1 MSDILSKLNNN
12 LQLLA
17 PKMEANVE
25 KAKASNPFYQKPTVP
40 VNVDT
45 PADPNTIPYR
55 VEGSNIGERI
65 NSFDENPNNVRS
77 IGDYGSDFVAGV
89 ADAGLGISKTAANMT
104 AIAGSP
110 FVAVGRALTGQEVK
124 SVGENMA
131 DFQEFMKYEDTDR
144 LIESWE
150 SPQLRE
156 IRAKGAAI
164 DNDPSLTEGQRFM
177 AKTAYWASNPAT
189 AATDS
194 ASTLIRSL
202 GEMALFGG
210 VVGKSLGIASAP
222 GRVALGSGISG
233 GSGYFDEVN
242 STGEVT
248 SKTFPNAL
256 LAGMGTAAI
265 GGAFSKYLSSDID
278 KLFVGT
284 LQGAAKGL
292 PTNAAMQALKSGAT
306 EMGEETLQGSASKVL
321 SNYETNKKLTD
332 KIGSTAA
339 DSAVLGFGSGAITG
353 GIAGG
358 RKDIKLSSDALATRL
373 TERAEREAIKR
384 NEATEEQLD
393 MNSAK
398 RNPTKV
404 FKQALYDLKSD
415 DAEVRDFSANL
426 IARASTAV
434 TSHKL
439 ELEDKVANATTDE
452 ERATAQGELDK
463 FNKDSYDP
471 LQSEI
476 KAYINS
482 EGNSKNLAATSE
494 MLMNREKAAQKKALE
509 RSTSESTLIDV
520 RALANRMSTNTLSTS
535 TDTTNTPNKKS
546 NIASLIQRGESGA
559 KSHAAVNY
567 GEGNKNTNINPTN
580 MTVGDISNGLSNGDF
595 VAVGKYQ
602 MHVSSFAEMRQS
614 LDWVNENTKFTP
626 EVQDRIFAEYYI
638 GKKRKDLAGYITGA
652 NNNLKQANDE
662 FAREWAAA
670 EGSSGKGMYGG
681 NNKATI
687 KASEVQTHLQEARE
701 IYKAL
706 VDNGASPEAALRTSV
721 MFDLDETTAPSNT
734 KRDPSK
740 YITYTNQNASR
751 NEPLSD
757 KLSSALGFLQDMGV
771 TYEVNS
777 GGQSST
783 SNGIVGSAAH
793 NDGNSGDGL
802 LKYNGKVLNWNNP
815 EDKAM
820 LEKIVEEAA
829 ANGINGIGA
838 GEDYMGMGR
847 FHFGFQNNS
856 LAWGGK
862 NKTASSAHVMPW
874 VKEAHARGLKRK
886 PTTAIIS
893 TSEEE
898 DSANQSSNEDTTE
911 DTSVKDLIAMLSDG
925 GFLANPEDVKT
936 EDPTLEAEKLRLARV
951 AAAKGKIDDAVAK
964 VLFSTSQQEVLRT
977 MSDVKLEMA
986 NLRNLSMVSKDILD
1000 GDQNSDPD
1008 PMKSHIGLS
1017 QYYDVINQSIAT
1029 GDTDTANKYLG
1040 WLERFANSHQS
1051 KREAFVAFGDQ
1062 TSTTNRITIA
1072 PNEFGDWV
1080 RIDPADYTQEELTKA
1095 RATEVRGKNALYNAI
1110 NAEADAIN
1118 NAYKALS
1125 DASSAFLQGITP
1137 YVAPVNTG
1145 ASVSTPAPSTPPTG
1159 KPPTPPKGK
1168 TPVTPTPPVDTAPV
1182 EAPATTKYIGL
1193 KGGYKD
1199 VANQKQPGFYA
1210 GMATTSDG
1218 KFVSL
1223 NQTSENTIGNDGWL
1237 GHVKPV
1243 RATEPDRVHASALEL
1258 YIEKFKEKSKLKGF
1272 IPQLQKDLGGTIYG
1286 YQGSNKYSETA
1297 FLGELAERIQDLS
1310 TEQVTDLVG
1319 RIKGYDPQKGLLL
1332 DVAMY
1337 DESAPKDPKSTY
1349 LSDDSFGFND
1359 KNKYDLSTISD
1370 ENLEANK
1377 KMIDKVLEDNPDALY
1392 PSRGLGQALRGSAPK
1407 TFQYLNQTIQDNL
1420 GVDNK
1425 QLVLDNPDT
1434 SNPENKKRSAYNSQ
1448 KNSKT
1453 NVGKASAPIKET
1465 KEANEKDKK
1474 SQLSNKSY
1482 TNQYLHKDNA
1492 GNDTVINITRDNKT
1506 NAITEVKVMQNGK
1519 VNTISKIPKL
1529 LSDNRVVNNLTE
1541 KLKLDNAIDHV
1552 DLSSVSEE
1560 VVETTPMVE
1569 LDGLSVPEA
1578 LVNKSTNVVEVMEE
1592 LINEI
1597 DAENIDANELVLLK
1611 AIINPM
1617 LNFNPDMEVIIS
1629 DKAGKN
1635 IYDKKTNTITLHK
1648 GSESHLVNELARMV
1662 VFSSTSL
1669 LANKLDSEAATN
1681 LRADSKDIIKLNKQI
1696 SKLKADIERLSILG
1710 MDSDLSP
1717 EVRAKILSAVESNGK
1732 LLSLATTDSDIMK
1745 YLQSVDI
1752 EGKIAK
1758 GNTSVF
1764 NKIVNSVKTFFN
1776 IGSGKKIGTLY
1787 DSLLFLTAKTAELQA
1802 RNDKVSFKTSEQGK
1816 VWLFRDLI
1824 KEEVEAELE
1833 KPYYERNQL
1842 IAIFKQ
1848 TKSIAKPLSSVPNLA
1863 SKLKIDLMQG
1873 LSTLVK
1879 ESPTKEQR
1887 EQVEDFLR
1895 FRDELAIHLMDTL
1908 KTKPSKEGDARQF
1921 AYEDKV
1927 KFMVKE
1933 DGTVDENVLNAAAL
1947 AAYDWT
1953 IEFGNKTANLDKD
1966 IKKLLN
1972 MEPDDPA
1979 YIPANIREQYIHG
1992 LMLKAVQANSM
2003 GQTATSAL
2011 GIKATEEGS
2020 ESAQSELDNSFGE
2033 WIIAAMQSA
2042 DLIHISTMKSNDHL
2056 ANITEVGGE
2065 LKDKAGNDLK
2075 DNFGKSDV
2083 TFISV
2088 VDSNGANNNR
2098 RLKEVIDASRNTK
2111 GYLGKIFGM
2120 EIGLR
2125 APVKEKPLTTI
2136 SKIRRTFATVSEE
2149 QAKLM
2154 KRMQEA
2160 PMKVSDDSFDS
2171 LMHLLKVDRGVT
2183 LKMMGAMITD
2193 EELTKEHKN
2202 NRHSKESAA
2211 EGIYREIENI
2221 VDYVDSLEKESDGTR
2236 EEFYDTQYAAKNNR
2250 MHYSSNMVNL
2260 QTSKVHRALVEFANF
2275 KTDIDITELN
2285 NGNPHWLNKDGTTT
2299 HLGLLMRAIMQN
2311 AEGTKDIM
2319 RVALEGSSYI
2329 NSFTEDK
2336 LSTEAA
2342 LNPFYDYLRS
2352 DATVKAA
2359 VEAATKLL
2367 TNPDTVTNKDAE
2379 AIAALVD
2386 YWGAGTMSYRALL
2399 EYTKVNMAMEAGSK
2413 TITTT
2418 FGMGSDGVNN
2428 GTAISQTQLGVAT
2441 PQFSAQVG
2449 IITNDEE
2456 YDGINSY
2463 LDTRTI
2469 PDLGDYYEGLT
2480 SLLLANMGDLES
2492 AMAKSYLALTTSFF
2506 ERDNSKAILIPFGY
2520 NAGLERLK
2528 GLAYGQFLEDVTNGL
2543 KALSD
2548 MDVTSAEYS
2557 NAKTAMEQNMSAV
2570 TGTEIVLPDGKDL
2583 LEFWFDSKALN
2594 NMKASHKKEVGN
2606 YISKNVQE
2614 YAGDFIAERKR
2625 NVKMQNASSEAFLAV
2640 KEVLVDQAHE
2650 TYQQWLVDSG
2660 MYKDNSD
2667 TAMKKLIAI
2676 EGIPQR
2682 VYKDLVGDKLDA
2694 IRPTIKTPYNHN
2706 NESKAADFTVTESVL
2721 SLKNNDSGRAV
2732 SYRVDNEGKLVSAS
2746 NMIAKGERS
2755 EQSTG
2760 VVVNSAQ
2767 VQASDAYIAG
2777 KASAMEGKEDAVS
2790 LNIHDQAN
2798 GGIRNF
2804 VEMVKMQNQAT
2815 YEVLRDYNVQAES
2828 AASLSKTLRDME
2840 KLYHDGDI
2848 DKGTYIIILNNM
2860 MVNLF
2865 GEYGISSFVASLVYY
2880 DDKYKDKYGIVDD
2893 KGEVTIRVITQ
2904 DEYINDFYPEMVK
2917 ETVGALYQTNDN
2929 RATILRN
2936 IKVVSQYA
2944 GVDGQYEVTD
2954 ADKELIEESHNF
2966 GADIISSLNVDL
2978 TNALEM
2984 MGKEFER
2991 DEQTGQIIEEGSTSK
3006 EANDI
3011 YDKLPE
3017 GNHLNGNVV
3026 VKSTEKGSLF
3036 SLRKKVGN
3044 KHFGNPFS
3052 SVKSLVKRDNLTLT
3066 ESTKESVVK
3075 YIDWVLNSQDERA
3088 VWIRSELSS
3097 GKYKDKP
3104 IIYYNAKLNEPSH
3117 ANALD
3122 YLVNTHTWN
3131 DNSSKKPTRE
3141 AVTNSNIDTEVIKSS
3156 ITGLEHTIPTG
3167 MAGKRFELSYV
3178 KDKIKSLTSNLLD
3191 ESTERYTNG
3200 LRDILLDIIT
3210 SDSRVK
3216 TELNL
3221 INDPKV
3227 ISKIESGLV
3236 GVPFIADAVVQ
3247 KNGNS
3252 VIRLNL
3258 NSVHTAAD
3266 IKTILTHELS
3276 HSATIGAITN
3286 PNISEELKSRLKVI
3300 AGTLKVWLENNADTI
3315 SKDSLNSLIYSR
3327 KDMRE
3332 LIAVNTTQQEAIQV
3346 LINIPSTNGNL
3357 YQEIMIATVELLKAN
3372 YGAKITKEIE
3382 EQIYVLSSRYEN
3394 EQKNAKGN
3402 NSTVSA
3408 TDSTSEDGTGEPS
3421 GQATSTGNES
3431 EIGRDVGDGQTNA
3444 EIGESNNK
3452 DNDNDQTPAAE
3463 GQEINLVDYV
3473 NRLKSQAKDAVLQE
3487 TANYL
3492 VSRIA
3497 ANNPDLKVMIVPTLG
3512 DKKYEGAYMI
3522 ADNTIRLSQEVIQDM
3537 TYAKQLELINHEV
3550 MHAATERAIQAA
3562 RVTGLDMSDPK
3573 SKEVLDSIQL
3583 LEEMRQELREKH
3595 GLETD
3600 FTGSSLENL
3609 SEFVAYGTTNKV
3621 AMRTIAKGL
3630 TKTYPVKG
3638 RPTANRGFGA
3648 FLKAVVGMLSKAIN
3662 VKVTSDEMKRYEAFA
3677 RAVDVLTKD
3686 VAITKNYN
3694 LFGDEVRY
3702 STRQGTPAEVLKS
3715 LSAPNVSSEFNE
3727 HLDSLSDLIVAP
3739 SYIGN
3744 AVRESIL
3751 DNIINNVSTKAL
3763 NAGFIMSD
3771 KELHMME
3778 VVKTIT
3784 IGYMNNHSG
3793 TLTADRLR
3801 KTVADALSQL
3811 TVDSFLADPST
3822 ATVAEKKVAQ
3832 KKLNF
3837 LVKLD
3842 NVSKDEQVERFLA
3855 MASANEEVRNILDTL
3870 TMNRKEETQDTWF
3883 GKVMSIIQDIVQWM
3897 TDSTLKTKGQSF
3909 NEDID
3914 TMMRRL
3920 ATIDIS
3926 AKSTK
3931 ESIWS
3936 SIYNKGTAA
3945 VSVPSNW
3952 AVNTLVN
3959 SIFSVVDVSNSSNAS
3974 IASIGR
3980 ILKKARQTGTMPIVD
3995 TAVDEASRYTRQ
4007 DGSLRLGG
4015 FGEFLVEISRT
4026 RGMKATVE
4034 ALIRMTNKAGQ
4045 LRDTVKKAT
4054 MREINKLFDQ
4064 DISEIPKE
4072 QTDAVTQVGLR
4083 SDISSLM
4090 SNGINVT
4097 STLKLLRD
4105 PVARQAEIA
4114 KRETRISS
4122 NANATDILLQT
4133 KDLALYMAK
4142 GETTSHLLKNA
4153 ESIAIGKDSWYETGL
4168 DNMDMQL
4175 KADIDVLASLYAV
4188 EFTGK
4193 DQQAALTELI
4203 NKEPEAVKAMLQM
4216 HKDMV
4221 KQSKEEFEDNPYNY
4235 VKGYTPNLTHH
4246 LRSLMFAE
4254 AVPSSPGN
4262 PGKSLAQV
4270 TKELENKGWIVIDND
4285 LKQDSADNSPKRALM
4300 FHKDMLY
4307 QDYVSGALDMKD
4319 SHSKGTTVYDKS
4331 TYKDLQRIKKQ
4342 KLAQRRQRASSMDY
4356 LTYDP
4361 RQSSKNSL
4369 VATYDSEGNT
4379 ISYGYEMSGE
4389 LRDTYLERNN
4399 NAVELLGILQS
4410 DLVFKPSIKETQR
4423 GVAQSLHTDFEDSYN
4438 KDPRLFVTLD
4448 PNSSDP
4454 NVQAMWKMAPFA
4466 FKEEAAKLYG
4476 KGNPIVVRKSVFN
4489 SVFGFRAYSISE
4501 MLEKVTGEK
4510 NVAEKLVSALLNA
4523 VLGDKAQM
4531 RVLQGER
4538 LWQNVITQTKSFIV
4552 IRNIQV
4558 LIGNV
4563 VSNALILALN
4573 DVPITQQIKDMVEV
4587 WRNGGNYRKQANR
4600 VAEIDAALLI
4610 NQSRPKELTKLR
4622 RERNTAM
4629 RAMEQNPMHIFM
4641 EAGLMSTIVEDINID
4656 GEKTGFKSDL
4666 ELKIEEAQGYLPDQ
4680 ISTAFSWVMMSPGTP
4695 VHEFLA
4701 HSTQFSDL
4709 AAKYSMAKQRMNT
4722 GTSMEES
4729 IAEAQDTFINYD
4741 VPTGKGLDYMNRMG
4755 LFMFTKFFLRFQST
4769 LVRTMEKKAG
4779 SMITQHLGVE
4789 YFTNLSGV
4797 LDPFAMSRIGNNP
4810 FEPGILNYD
4819 EALGNISSIN
4829 FLTGVFN

>member
-1 MSDILSKLNNN
+1 MANSIEENLAFLQSQQGKAQQVLQEYEAISNDMLGKRPEVVTKPQPVSWSNQLDFESKSNVQQRKDIINPESTYRNGSDLINDTGTTLGQAYINLSRGLAGSAAWAATP
-12 LQLLA
+12 LLSA
-17 PKMEANVE
+17 AN
-25 KAKASNPFYQKPTVP
+25 AIQGKPIQS
-40 VNVDT
+40 
-45 PADPNTIPYR
+45 AAQ
-55 VEGSNIGERI
+55 NIE
-65 NSFDENPNNVRS
+65 SFDEWMGY
-77 IGDYGSDFVAGV
+77 GD
-89 ADAGLGISKTAANMT
+89 T
-104 AIAGSP
+104 
-110 FVAVGRALTGQEVK
+110 QEK
-124 SVGENMA
+124 LR
-131 DFQEFMKYEDTDR
+131 T
-144 LIESWE
+144 WE
-150 SPQLRE
+150 SPKLQQ
-156 IRAKGAAI
+156 IRADGAAI
-164 DNDPSLTEGQRFM
+164 DNNPNLSETERFTEKM
-177 AKTAYWASNPAT
+177 KYWGSNPVT
-189 AATDS
+189 ALMDGAGEVLKS
-194 ASTLIRSL
+194 GA
-202 GEMALFGG
+202 EMALFGG
-210 VVGKSLGIASAP
+210 IAKAAGIASTG
-222 GRVALGSGISG
+222 GRVFAGSSVPGATNHVLGIIDDPDAEITSKTLPTAWAVGAMTGATAGIAQKFNPFDLERWIAGGTVGKMAANRPVAMVLG
-233 GSGYFDEVN
+233 GSGELVEESIQGPASEVLAN
-242 STGEVT
+242 REKGRPLTTKLGSTVAD
-248 SKTFPNAL
+248 S
-256 LAGMGTAAI
+256 AAI
-265 GGAFSKYLSSDID
+265 GFASGV
-278 KLFVGT
+278 VG
-284 LQGAAKGL
+284 GSRVPINNGPAKD
-292 PTNAAMQALKSGAT
+292 QS
-306 EMGEETLQGSASKVL
+306 V
-321 SNYETNKKLTD
+321 TD
-332 KIGSTAA
+332 
-339 DSAVLGFGSGAITG
+339 F
-353 GIAGG
+353 
-358 RKDIKLSSDALATRL
+358 L
-373 TERAEREAIKR
+373 TERADKLEQERNAKLDQ
-384 NEATEEQLD
+384 QLD
-393 MNSAK
+393 MTSEKAAPV
-398 RNPTKV
+398 RV
-404 FKQALYDLKSD
+404 FKQALYDLKSS
-415 DAEVRDFSANL
+415 EEGVSDFAAQT
-426 IARASTAV
+426 ITRATNAV
-434 TSHKL
+434 ESRRQ
-439 ELEDKVANATTDE
+439 ELEEQIGNEEDETAKAELTATYND
-452 ERATAQGELDK
+452 
-463 FNKDSYDP
+463 FMSNKYNP
-471 LQSEI
+471 LKAEI
-476 KAYINS
+476 KSYIS
-482 EGNSKNLAATSE
+482 ATGSTQSVSSFTASLDAAKK
-494 MLMNREKAAQKKALE
+494 NREKLYTQTSGKQVNIDNLLE
-509 RSTSESTLIDV
+509 EI
-520 RALANRMSTNTLSTS
+520 ANSSYG
-535 TDTTNTPNKKS
+535 TDTTTAATGTTTTNKKS

-559 KSHAAVNY
+559 KAHSAINY
-567 GEGNKNTNINPTN
+567 GEGKKSTNLDPTT
-580 MTVGDISNGLSNGDF
+580 MTVGDITNGLNKGDF

-602 MHVSSFAEMRQS
+602 MHVSSFGEMRQS
-614 LDWVNENTKFTP
+614 LPWVNKDTKFTP
-626 EVQDRIFAEYYI
+626 EVQDRIFAEFYI
-638 GKKRKDLAGYITGA
+638 GKKRKDLAGYITGK

-670 EGSSGKGMYGG
+670 EGSNGKGMHGG

-687 KASEVQTHLQEARE
+687 KSSEVQTHLQEARE
-701 IYKAL
+701 IYKSL
-706 VDNGASPEAALRTSV
+706 IDKGASPEAALRTAV
-721 MFDLDETTAPSNT
+721 MFDLDESPKAATT
-734 KRDPSK
+734 KRDPST
-740 YITYTNQNASR
+740 YIKYTNQQAKR
-751 NEPLSD
+751 NEPLAP
-757 KLSSALGFLQDMGV
+757 KVANALDFLADMGV
-771 TYEVNS
+771 TFEINS
-777 GGQSST
+777 GGQSNT
-783 SNGIVGSAAH
+783 SKGKVGSAAH
-793 NDGNSGDGL
+793 NHGNAGDGL
-802 LKYNGKVLNWNNP
+802 LKYNGKMLDWDNP
-815 EDKAM
+815 QDKAM

-838 GEDYMGMGR
+838 GYMGKGR
-847 FHFGFQNNS
+847 VHFGIQDKAATWGNGADANS
-856 LAWGGK
+856 KAFG
-862 NKTASSAHVMPW
+862 W
-874 VKEAHARGLKRK
+874 VEAAHARGLKRK
-886 PTTAIIS
+886 PSTTTITTQAS
-893 TSEEE
+893 GTGEEV
-898 DSANQSSNEDTTE
+898 SANQSSIKGAPLVA
-911 DTSVKDLIAMLSDG
+911 SVNDLIASLDKTMAEFTSD
-925 GFLANPEDVKT
+925 
-936 EDPTLEAEKLRLARV
+936 TLEDSDLEKSDKVLEEERTRLARV
-951 AAAKGKIDDAVAK
+951 AAAKGNVDPETAK
-964 VLFSTSQQEVLRT
+964 VLFSTAQQEVLRT
-977 MSDVKLEMA
+977 MDAVKLEMA

-1000 GDQNSDPD
+1000 GDQSNDPN
-1008 PMKSHIGLS
+1008 PMKSHIGLN
-1017 QYYDVINQSIAT
+1017 QYYDIINQSIAT

-1072 PNEFGDWV
+1072 PNEMGDWV
-1080 RIDPADYTQEELTKA
+1080 RIDPTEYTKEELTKA
-1095 RATEVRGKNALYNAI
+1095 RATEVRGKNALYNAV

-1125 DASSAFLQGITP
+1125 DGSSQFLQGITP
-1137 YVAPVNTG
+1137 YVAPVNSG
-1145 ASVSTPAPSTPPTG
+1145 ASVSTPASS
-1159 KPPTPPKGK
+1159 TPPKGK
-1168 TPVTPTPPVDTAPV
+1168 TPVTPTPPADTTPV
-1182 EAPATTKYIGL
+1182 EVPAATKYIGL

-1199 VANQKQPGFYA
+1199 VANQKEPGFYA

-1218 KFVSL
+1218 KLVSL

-1237 GHVKPV
+1237 GHVKPI
-1243 RATEPDRVHASALEL
+1243 RATEPDRVHAEALDL
-1258 YIEKFKEKSKLKGF
+1258 YINKFKEKSKLTGF
-1272 IPQLQKDLGGTIYG
+1272 IPQLQKDLSGAIYG

-1297 FLGELAERIQDLS
+1297 FLGELAERIQGLS

-1332 DVAMY
+1332 EVAMY
-1337 DESAPKDPKSTY
+1337 DESAPKDPKATY
-1349 LSDDSFGFND
+1349 LTDDSFGFND
-1359 KNKYDLSTISD
+1359 KNKFNLSTISD
-1370 ENLEANK
+1370 ENLAANK
-1377 KMIDKVLEDNPDALY
+1377 KMIVKVLNENPDALF
-1392 PSRGLGQALRGSAPK
+1392 PSKGLGQALRGSAPK

-1420 GVDNK
+1420 GIDNK
-1425 QLVLDNPDT
+1425 QMVLDNPDT
-1434 SNPENKKRSAYNSQ
+1434 SNPENKKRSAYESQ

-1474 SQLSNKSY
+1474 SQLNNKSY

-1492 GNDTVINITRDNKT
+1492 GNDTVINISRDSKT

-1541 KLKLDNAIDHV
+1541 KLKLDNEIEHV
-1552 DLSSVSEE
+1552 DLSSVSEDT
-1560 VVETTPMVE
+1560 VELTPMIEVG
-1569 LDGLSVPEA
+1569 GLTVPEA
-1578 LVNKSTNVVEVMEE
+1578 LVNKTMKVQEVMEE
-1592 LINEI
+1592 LIDEI
-1597 DAENIDANELVLLK
+1597 DTANMDANELVLLK
-1611 AIINPM
+1611 AIINPL
-1617 LNFNPDMEVIIS
+1617 LNFNPDLKVTIKDS
-1629 DKAGKN
+1629 SGKN
-1635 IYDKKTNTITLHK
+1635 IYDSKTNSITLHTGTK
-1648 GSESHLVNELARMV
+1648 THLVNELARMV
-1662 VFSSTSL
+1662 VFSSTGL

-1681 LRADSKDIIKLNKQI
+1681 LRADSKDIIKLNKEI

-1752 EGKIAK
+1752 EGKVAK

-1764 NKIVNSVKTFFN
+1764 NKIVSSVKTFFN
-1776 IGSGKKIGTLY
+1776 IGNNKKIGTLY

-1802 RNDKVSFKTSEQGK
+1802 RNAEVSFKPSEQGK

-1824 KEEVEAELE
+1824 SEEVQAELE

-1848 TKSIAKPLSSVPNLA
+1848 TKTMAKPLSSIPNLA

-1873 LSTLVK
+1873 LNTLVK

-1927 KFMVKE
+1927 KFLVKE

-1992 LMLKAVQANSM
+1992 LMLKANQANAM

-2020 ESAQSELDNSFGE
+2020 EAAQSELDNSFGE

-2056 ANITEVGGE
+2056 ANITQVGGE
-2065 LKDKAGNDLK
+2065 LKDKAGNELK

-2088 VDSNGANNNR
+2088 VDKNGANNNR

-2160 PMKVSDDSFDS
+2160 PMKVSDDSFDG

-2193 EELTKEHKN
+2193 EELAKEHKN
-2202 NRHSKESAA
+2202 NRHSKASAA
-2211 EGIYREIENI
+2211 EGIYREMENI
-2221 VDYVDSLEKESDGTR
+2221 VDYVGSLERVSDGTR
-2236 EEFYDTQYAAKNNR
+2236 EEFYDFQYAAKNTR
-2250 MHYSSNMVNL
+2250 MHYSSNMVNM

-2285 NGNPHWLNKDGTTT
+2285 NGNPQWLNKDGTTN
-2299 HLGLLMRAIMQN
+2299 HIGLLLRAVMQN

-2319 RVALEGSSYI
+2319 KVALKGSTFI

-2352 DATVKAA
+2352 DAKVKAA

-2367 TNPDTVTNKDAE
+2367 INPETVTNKDAE
-2379 AIAALVD
+2379 AIAALVK

-2399 EYTKVNMAMEAGSK
+2399 EYTKLNMAMDAGSK

-2449 IITNDEE
+2449 IITNDPE

-2469 PDLGDYYEGLT
+2469 PDLGDYYEGLIN
-2480 SLLLANMGDLES
+2480 LLLANKDALQTD
-2492 AMAKSYLALTTSFF
+2492 MAKAYLALTTSFF

-2548 MDVTSAEYS
+2548 MDITSAEYS

-2570 TGTEIVLPDGKDL
+2570 TGTEVVLPDGKDL
-2583 LEFWFDSKALN
+2583 LEYWFDSKALN
-2594 NMKASHKKEVGN
+2594 NMKESHKKQIGN
-2606 YISKNVQE
+2606 FISKNVQE

-2640 KEVLVDQAHE
+2640 KKVLEAQARE
-2650 TYQQWLVDSG
+2650 TYQEWLADSG
-2660 MYKDNSD
+2660 MYKDSSD
-2667 TAMKKLIAI
+2667 AALKKLIDI

-2694 IRPTIKTPYNHN
+2694 IRPTIKTPYNHK
-2706 NESKAADFTVTESVL
+2706 NESSAADFTVTEEIL

-2746 NMIAKGERS
+2746 NMIARGQRS

-2767 VQASDAYIAG
+2767 VQASDAFVAG

-2828 AASLSKTLRDME
+2828 ATSLTKTLRSME
-2840 KLYHDGDI
+2840 RLYNDGDI
-2848 DKGTYIIILNNM
+2848 DQETYKSILNSLV
-2860 MVNLF
+2860 VNLL
-2865 GEYGISSFVASLVYY
+2865 GEYDISSFVASLVYY
-2880 DDKYKDKYGIVDD
+2880 EDSFKDKYGIVDN
-2893 KGEVTIRVITQ
+2893 KGEVTIREITQ
-2904 DEYINDFYPEMVK
+2904 EEYVNDFYPEMIKQAVY
-2917 ETVGALYQTNDN
+2917 ALYQTNDN
-2929 RATILRN
+2929 RSNILEN

-2944 GVDGQYEVTD
+2944 GVDGQYVVTE
-2954 ADKELIEESHNF
+2954 ADKVLIKESHKF
-2966 GADIISSLNVDL
+2966 GADATNSLSVAL
-2978 TNALEM
+2978 TNALEVL
-2984 MGKEFER
+2984 GKEFER
-2991 DEQTGQIIEEGSTSK
+2991 DDQTGQIIEEDDNSIIEPKELDPKTITNHSGGAYGADAAWDVVGREFGVVNHKHYRDGANTNLSARLKKSGVKASILTKELMDKARTEIFNLLNIQYKDDIRGNLQVRNYYQVSNADSVLAIAEIDRNSK
-3006 EANDI
+3006 N
-3011 YDKLPE
+3011 
-3017 GNHLNGNVV
+3017 
-3026 VKSTEKGSLF
+3026 
-3036 SLRKKVGN
+3036 R
-3044 KHFGNPFS
+3044 
-3052 SVKSLVKRDNLTLT
+3052 SVKGGTNTAVQLAIKMNKPVYVWDTSSEQWHVHTKDGFVVSDTPVLT
-3066 ESTKESVVK
+3066 ENFAGVGTRDIE
-3075 YIDWVLNSQDERA
+3075 N
-3088 VWIRSELSS
+3088 
-3097 GKYKDKP
+3097 
-3104 IIYYNAKLNEPSH
+3104 YNAPNKATGKFEPRPQ
-3117 ANALD
+3117 
-3122 YLVNTHTWN
+3122 YLGPEKQASAEQAIRDVYAKSIKGEDSN
-3131 DNSSKKPTRE
+3131 DNPPT
-3141 AVTNSNIDTEVIKSS
+3141 S
-3156 ITGLEHTIPTG
+3156 
-3167 MAGKRFELSYV
+3167 
-3178 KDKIKSLTSNLLD
+3178 
-3191 ESTERYTNG
+3191 
-3200 LRDILLDIIT
+3200 
-3210 SDSRVK
+3210 
-3216 TELNL
+3216 
-3221 INDPKV
+3221 
-3227 ISKIESGLV
+3227 
-3236 GVPFIADAVVQ
+3236 
-3247 KNGNS
+3247 
-3252 VIRLNL
+3252 
-3258 NSVHTAAD
+3258 
-3266 IKTILTHELS
+3266 
-3276 HSATIGAITN
+3276 
-3286 PNISEELKSRLKVI
+3286 
-3300 AGTLKVWLENNADTI
+3300 
-3315 SKDSLNSLIYSR
+3315 
-3327 KDMRE
+3327 
-3332 LIAVNTTQQEAIQV
+3332 
-3346 LINIPSTNGNL
+3346 
-3357 YQEIMIATVELLKAN
+3357 
-3372 YGAKITKEIE
+3372 
-3382 EQIYVLSSRYEN
+3382 
-3394 EQKNAKGN
+3394 
-3402 NSTVSA
+3402 
-3408 TDSTSEDGTGEPS
+3408 
-3421 GQATSTGNES
+3421 
-3431 EIGRDVGDGQTNA
+3431 
-3444 EIGESNNK
+3444 
-3452 DNDNDQTPAAE
+3452 E
-3463 GQEINLVDYV
+3463 GQEVALTDFINH
-3473 NRLKSQAKDAVLQE
+3473 LKSNTTDTVGLE
-3487 TANYL
+3487 TADYL

-3497 ANNPDLKVMIVPTLG
+3497 ANNPDVKVLIVPTLG
-3512 DKKYEGAYMI
+3512 SKKYKGSYTAK
-3522 ADNTIRLSQEVIQDM
+3522 DNTIRLSQEVLNGLAFRD
-3537 TYAKQLELINHEV
+3537 QLELINHEV
-3550 MHAATERAIQAA
+3550 MHAATVRAINNAS
-3562 RVTGLDMSDPK
+3562 VTGLDMTDPRAQ
-3573 SKEVLDSIQL
+3573 EVLEAAQTLRDML
-3583 LEEMRQELREKH
+3583 KELRELH
-3595 GLETD
+3595 GLATD
-3600 FTGSSLENL
+3600 FTGTSLENL
-3609 SEFVAYGTTNKV
+3609 AEFVAYGTTNKR
-3621 AMRTIAKGL
+3621 AMATIAKGL
-3630 TKTYPVKG
+3630 KNDYKEVG
-3638 RPTANRGFGA
+3638 RPTANKGFTA
-3648 FLKAVVGMLSKAIN
+3648 FLKAVVSMLHKQLGVTKNSK
-3662 VKVTSDEMKRYEAFA
+3662 EMKRYEAFA
-3677 RAVDVLTKD
+3677 RAVDTLTKD
-3686 VAITKNYN
+3686 VAITKNLN
-3694 LFGDEVRY
+3694 LFGDEVLY

-3715 LSAPNVSSEFNE
+3715 LSAPNISSEFNE

-3751 DNIINNVSTKAL
+3751 DTILDNVSTKAL
-3763 NAGFIMSD
+3763 NAGFVMSD

-3784 IGYMNNHSG
+3784 IGYLNNQSG
-3793 TLTADRLR
+3793 TLTADKLR

-3811 TVDSFLADPST
+3811 TVDHFLADPANATT
-3822 ATVAEKKVAQ
+3822 AERKVAQ

-3855 MASANEEVRNILDTL
+3855 MASANEEVRKILDTL

-3897 TDSTLKTKGQSF
+3897 TDSTLKTKGQNF
-3909 NEDID
+3909 NGDID

-3936 SIYNKGTAA
+3936 SIYNTGTAA
-3945 VSVPSNW
+3945 VSVPTNW
-3952 AVNTLVN
+3952 AINNLVN
-3959 SIFSVVDVSNSSNAS
+3959 GIFSVVDVSGSSNTS
-3974 IASIGR
+3974 IATIGR
-3980 ILKKARQTGTMPIVD
+3980 IIKKAKATGTMANID
-3995 TAVDEASRYTRQ
+3995 TAVDEASRYNRQ

-4015 FGEFLVEISRT
+4015 FGELLVEISRT
-4026 RGMKATVE
+4026 SGMKATVE

-4054 MREINKLFDQ
+4054 IREINKLFDQ
-4064 DISEIPKE
+4064 DISEIPKAH
-4072 QTDAVTQVGLR
+4072 TDAVTQVALR

-4105 PVARQAEIA
+4105 PVARQAEIT
-4114 KRETRISS
+4114 KRELRISS
-4122 NANATDILLQT
+4122 NPNASDILLQT

-4142 GETTSHLLKNA
+4142 GETTNFLLKNA

-4168 DNMDMQL
+4168 ANMDMQL

-4193 DQQAALTELI
+4193 EQQLALAELI
-4203 NKEPEAVKAMLQM
+4203 NREPEAVKAMLQM
-4216 HKDMV
+4216 HQDMV

-4235 VKGYTPNLTHH
+4235 IKGYTPNLTHH

-4254 AVPSSPGN
+4254 AVVATPGN
-4262 PGKSLAQV
+4262 PGKTQAQV
-4270 TKELENKGWIVIDND
+4270 IKELENKGWVVIDSG
-4285 LKQDSADNSPKRALM
+4285 LKQDSTDHSPERALM
-4300 FHKDMLY
+4300 YHKDMLY

-4319 SHSKGTTVYDKS
+4319 SHSKGTTVYDGNS
-4331 TYKDLQRIKKQ
+4331 YRDMQRIKSQ
-4342 KLAQRRQRASSMDY
+4342 KLAQRRQRAASMDY

-4361 RQSSKNSL
+4361 RRSSKNSL
-4369 VATYDSEGNT
+4369 VATYDSEGVT

-4399 NAVELLGILQS
+4399 NAIELLGILQS

-4423 GVAQSLHTDFEDSYN
+4423 GVAKSLYQDFIDSYS

-4448 PNSSDP
+4448 PNSTDP
-4454 NVQAMWKMAPFA
+4454 EIQKMWKMAPFA
-4466 FKEEAAKLYG
+4466 FKEEAAKQFG

-4489 SVFGFRAYSISE
+4489 SVFGFRAFSISE
-4501 MLEKVTGEK
+4501 MFEKVTGEK
-4510 NVAEKLVSALLNA
+4510 NAVEKIITSLLSA

-4531 RVLQGER
+4531 QILQGER
-4538 LWQNVITQTKSFIV
+4538 MWQNVITQTKSFIV

-4558 LIGNV
+4558 LIGNA

-4573 DVPITQQIKDMVEV
+4573 DVPISQQIKDMVEV

-4600 VAEIDAALLI
+4600 VAEIDAAMLI
-4610 NQSRPKELTKLR
+4610 NKSRPKELTKLR

-4641 EAGLMSTIVEDINID
+4641 EAGLMSTIVEDVNID

-4680 ISTAFSWVMMSPGTP
+4680 IITAFSWVMMSPGTP
-4695 VHEFLA
+4695 VHDFMA

-4709 AAKYSMAKQRMNT
+4709 AAKYSMAKQRMNS
-4722 GTSMEES
+4722 GKSMEDS

-4741 VPTGKGLDYMNRMG
+4741 VPTGKGLDYLNRMG

-4769 LVRTMEKKAG
+4769 LIRTMEKKAG
-4779 SMITQHLGVE
+4779 SMITQHMGIE
-4789 YFTNLSGV
+4789 YFTNLDGI
-4797 LDPFAMSRIGNNP
+4797 LDPFAISRVGNNP
-4810 FEPGILNYD
+4810 FEPGIINYD
-4819 EALGNISSIN
+4819 NAVSNISTVN
-4829 FLTGVFN
+4829 FLSGIFN